1 MANARGRLMIE
12 GAAATALARRFG
24 TPLYVYSQ
32 AALRGRWEALRQAF
46 QAPGFLLC
54 YAIKANS
61 NPAICRLLARWGT
74 GAEVVSGG
82 ELLLALHSGFKPSQ
96 IVFSGVGKT
105 REEMRAGLRAGILTF
120 NVESEEELALLSRTA
135 KALGRRAPVSIRVN
149 PAIAVASHPHIATA
163 RAGSKFG
170 VSPREALRLAL
181 KAAKSPGL
189 RFLGL
194 HGHLGSQ
201 IFAAAPY
208 ERESRLLI
216 SLSREL
222 KARGVAITIADFG
235 GGFGAEEPGRRE
247 FPLDRV
253 SSVLRRA
260 ARAFPGLTT
269 IIEPG
274 RYLTAEAG
282 TLLTTLLYRKTVLGR
297 RLLIVDAGMN
307 DFLRPA
313 LYGARHEIIP
323 ANPRPG
329 PRTPADVVGPVC
341 ESTDVFGRGRRLPP
355 VKPGDVLAVLNA
367 GAYGFSMGSNYN
379 SRPRPAEVLVDG
391 RDIRLIRPREAL
403 SELLDWRRCK
413 SP

>member
-1 MANARGRLMIE
+1 MASARGPLRIE
-12 GAAATALARRFG
+12 GVAAASLARRFG
-24 TPLYVYSQ
+24 TPLYAYSK
-32 AALRGRWEALRQAF
+32 AALRRRWEDLQQAF
-46 QAPGFLLC
+46 QAPDFLLC

-61 NPAICRLLARWGT
+61 NPAICRQLARWGA

-82 ELLLALHSGFKPSQ
+82 ELSLALHSGFQPPR

-120 NVESEEELALLSRTA
+120 NVESAEELALLSRTA

-149 PAIAVASHPHIATA
+149 PAIAAAPHPHLATA

-170 VSPREALRLAL
+170 VPPREALRLAL
-181 KAAKSPGL
+181 KAAKSTRL

-194 HGHLGSQ
+194 HAHLGSQ
-201 IFAAAPY
+201 IFDASSY
-208 ERESRLLI
+208 ERESRLLM

-222 KARGVAITIADFG
+222 KSRGVAIKTLDFG
-235 GGFGAEEPGRRE
+235 GGFGAEERGQRE
-247 FPLDRV
+247 FPLGRV

-260 ARAFPGLTT
+260 TGAFPGLTA

-274 RYLTAEAG
+274 RYLTAGTG
-282 TLLTTLLYRKTVLGR
+282 TLLTTLLYRKAVLGR

-313 LYGARHEIIP
+313 LYGARHMIIP
-323 ANPRPG
+323 ASPRPG
-329 PRTPADVVGPVC
+329 PRTPADVAGPVC
-341 ESTDVFGRGRRLPP
+341 ESADVLGRGLRLPP
-355 VKPGDVLAVLNA
+355 MKPGDVLAVLNA

-391 RDIRLIRPREAL
+391 RDVRIIRPRETI
-403 SELLDWRRCK
+403 SELLDCRR
-413 SP
+413 